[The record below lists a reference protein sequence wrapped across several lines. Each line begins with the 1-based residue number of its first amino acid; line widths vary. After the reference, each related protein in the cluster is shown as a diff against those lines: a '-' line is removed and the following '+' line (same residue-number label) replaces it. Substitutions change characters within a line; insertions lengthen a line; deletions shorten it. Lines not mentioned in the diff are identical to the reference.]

1 MRILLLQVENL
12 WWRSSPKWYM
22 RKSEFELRSVSK
34 GYHLHCTILQVHWT
48 WFLTAGSRNCFI
60 CWGYKD
66 KSEVVLAVS
75 QEGNVYFATWPK
87 FMNDAAAWA
96 GNSWKKAKKKLKW
109 REMACRVFILTP
121 LVLSLFVALFCCHI
135 GLHALFLFGSV
146 LPFVNGPNVSN

>member
-34 GYHLHCTILQVHWT
+34 GYHLVHWT
-48 WFLTAGSRNCFI
+48 WYLTASCRNCFL

-75 QEGNVYFATWPK
+75 QKGDVYFSTWPK
-87 FMNDAAAWA
+87 LMNDAAAWA
-96 GNSWKKAKKKLKW
+96 GNSWKKAKKKWKW
-109 REMACRVFILTP
+109 RGMTYRIFILTP

-135 GLHALFLFGSV
+135 GLHAFFPFGSV
-146 LPFVNGPNVSN
+146 LPFVNGPNVSNLPSE